1 MKKGPFKLRSGN
13 NPDMQ
18 ELSGVS
24 PMKQDKGF
32 YKEKF
37 ESKKIDSPKTKRKK
51 GKFTLDHHDRGFDM
65 NTEDIK
71 RIFKDNFKN
80 FKDRGF
86 DSKNIPLITNTPYL
100 PDRGFPTP
108 KKKNGNSPF
117 RNDKEILRRSN
128 RKLIQEQRELYKRGK
143 ITKEQFKAAK
153 EEIKNYTDI
162 DAAKEHLKKS
172 KNKK

>member
-24 PMKQDKGF
+24 PMRQDKGF

-37 ESKKIDSPKTKRKK
+37 ESKRKK
-51 GKFTLDHHDRGFDM
+51 GKDDEFNKKYENLFPKDKLPKDRGFDM
-65 NTEDIK
+65 NTKDLEK
-71 RIFKDNFKN
+71 IFKDKYED

-108 KKKNGNSPF
+108 KKK
-117 RNDKEILRRSN
+117 K
-128 RKLIQEQRELYKRGK
+128 
-143 ITKEQFKAAK
+143 
-153 EEIKNYTDI
+153 
-162 DAAKEHLKKS
+162 
-172 KNKK
+172 